1 MRFAKTLFALAAV
14 AVSAGAAN
22 AADPVKIRVAWVAP
36 VANWASILL
45 EKKDLMQHHG
55 KTYVMEPTRFQ
66 ATPAMITALA
76 TNELEVANLA
86 FSSFALAVENAGLTD
101 LRIIADEFQDGVPD
115 HYSNE
120 FMVLKDGPIQKV
132 TDLKGK
138 IVATNAAGS
147 GADIAQRIMLRKN
160 GLEEK
165 RDYTVVEIALP
176 NMKAAL
182 IEKKIDL
189 GTATLP
195 FSYDPEYRN
204 AARPLF
210 AQREAI
216 GLSQFVFWQARSG
229 FIAKNRAAMVDF
241 MEDTL
246 RVVRFFVDPKNHKE
260 AVEIAAR
267 VTKLPPERFDA
278 WLFTNKD
285 FYRDPNMLPNLDA
298 LQANLDA
305 QRELGFTKT
314 KLDAKQLADL
324 SIVQEAV
331 KRIR

>member
-1 MRFAKTLFALAAV
+1 MRKILVLGLALA
-14 AVSAGAAN
+14 SAFLGANAN
-22 AADPVKIRVAWVAP
+22 AAEPVKIRVAWVAP

-45 EKKDLMQHHG
+45 EKKDLMQHQG
-55 KTYVMEPTRFQ
+55 KSYVMEPMRFQ

-76 TNELEVANLA
+76 ANELEVANLA
-86 FSSFALAVENAGLTD
+86 FSSFALAIENAGLTD
-101 LRIIADEFQDGVPD
+101 LRIISDEFQDGVAGY
-115 HYSNE
+115 YSNE
-120 FMVLKDGPIQKV
+120 FMVLKDGPIQKIE
-132 TDLKGK
+132 DLKGK

-147 GADIAQRIMLRKN
+147 GADIAQRVLLRKH

-182 IEKKIDL
+182 IEKKIAL

-210 AQREAI
+210 AQKDAI
-216 GLSQFVFWQARSG
+216 GASQFVFWQARQG
-229 FIAKNRAAMVDF
+229 FIQKNRAAMVDF
-241 MEDTL
+241 MEDVL
-246 RVVRFFVDPKNHKE
+246 RVVRFYLDPKNHKE
-260 AVEIAAR
+260 AVAIAAR
-267 VTKLPPERFDA
+267 VTKQPPERFDA
-278 WLFTNKD
+278 WLFTKKD

-305 QRELGFTKT
+305 PRAIGFAKT
-314 KLDAKQLADL
+314 KIDAKKYADL
-324 SIVQEAV
+324 SLIQEAA
-331 KRIR
+331 KRIK

>member
-1 MRFAKTLFALAAV
+1 MRAIKTLFALAAFGL
-14 AVSAGAAN
+14 AAGGAQ

-55 KTYVMEPTRFQ
+55 KSYVMEPTRFQ
-66 ATPAMITALA
+66 ATPNMITALA

-86 FSSFALAVENAGLTD
+86 FSSFALAVENAGLND
-101 LRIIADEFQDGVPD
+101 LRIISDEFQDGYPD

-120 FMVLKDGPIQKV
+120 FMVLKDGPIRKV

-138 IVATNAAGS
+138 IVAANAAGS

-160 GLEEK
+160 GLEDK

-182 IEKKIDL
+182 LGKKIDL

-210 AQREAI
+210 VQRDAI
-216 GLSQFVFWQARSG
+216 GRSQFVFWQARSG

-314 KLDAKQLADL
+314 KIDAKQFADL
-324 SIVQEAV
+324 SIVQEAA
-331 KRIR
+331 KRIK